1 MRLDKI
7 LVEEGYSNRSDWWRN
22 AVLNIKMIFKNKF
35 ISVNTKHYVLSWT
48 QCITNLFFFFFF
60 IISHWSY
67 YMKFGVSNSMTNNVV
82 LLWNMVLCSL
92 ADQHQC
98 FRRIDWLEQ
107 RHHFLWNTDTICDA
121 TQHLVTTSML
131 LGREGQ

>member
-1 MRLDKI
+1 MEKCSIKYKDDFQEQVYFCKHKTLCAFMNTMHHK
-7 LVEEGYSNRSDWWRN
+7 LV
-22 AVLNIKMIFKNKF
+22 
-35 ISVNTKHYVLSWT
+35 
-48 QCITNLFFFFFF
+48 FFFFF

-107 RHHFLWNTDTICDA
+107 RHHFL
-121 TQHLVTTSML
+121 
-131 LGREGQ
+131 